1 MAEPKKLPRSVQA
14 VKDELL
20 DGHPQAEK
28 IQGPEFDAYCT
39 CIARLRDAQA
49 RIERE
54 KLIVPDS
61 KNQPVIHPAFAV
73 ERQCMDELR
82 KWGDKFK
89 ARGVGLRG
97 R

>member
-20 DGHPQAEK
+20 AEHPQADR

-39 CIARLRDAQA
+39 CIARLRDAQR
-49 RIERE
+49 RIEHE

-61 KNQPVIHPAFAV
+61 KNQPVVHPAFVV

-89 ARGVGLRG
+89 PKVVGGRG